1 MIDFANRRFTIRI
14 GRGSKPL
21 KTGERIGRRTST
33 VGRKTSTR
41 RVSVRNSTALKRAP
55 SGSGGLHRGAS
66 VHRSQSALRRGA
78 SVKRA
83 PSASRQNSKRIST
96 IAHNGQLLLPEPSS
110 SGAAVHTTVTD
121 EPAASLTSPVTSP
134 TSPKSFLSKLTSRF
148 RGRSKVPKVEANHPS
163 LDLVT
168 QGITDSLTATPSASN
183 LAPASPVL
191 KSPSLRSPSPGSRVT
206 FVDTLEPA
214 KSENETSQCVVE
226 STSQANPTSPNVTQ
240 KDSSELAPVIV
251 DESGED
257 DGEWVD
263 AEDDEA
269 NSEPRKSVGIK
280 SGNAVDPISED
291 IANKAIRRSGDLGTP
306 AISLGG
312 GPLVTTVQAEDQPN
326 ASTQSGSLETSLL
339 GGLLQDTSGPD
350 ARVSQWLADTPLVQ
364 VSDEA
369 PIALGQMDNGEI
381 SSCTSTPAKRES
393 RRPRPP
399 QIIVPTLSSNNP
411 YRVPLPPSPAGPSST
426 VSETNPFL
434 SLVPTNPGLAA
445 EASKTEEVLPPPS
458 PSILLTPALEVNG
471 FDLSTGR
478 KSSDTLAVDHAQV
491 PLPPSPTPSS
501 MSGARDSGDASPTAD
516 NATVARANSMS
527 TLGGRSL
534 STAPSTRG
542 PTTPTSMRFPGH
554 PAMAHFSF
562 GGPSSP
568 SLNVEDW
575 EAGEEEQ
582 RGRPLEVQDGKR
594 RMRSVSPKLDAVLE
608 GDESRRSS
616 KASFEATELNLNPED
631 KSALPLIEE
640 DATFGKK
647 GSGDDSE
654 SEHEDECGFYAFAE
668 RQLEED
674 KKVIEA
680 RQASAPKRS
689 KTMSFLNVG
698 FGKRKSTMGEPQ
710 SPPSSVPRSSTSSR
724 LLALPASG
732 PKRSSTLMAPSAGGN
747 RISRLMPSQRSSTL
761 LAEPLSPR
769 EAVSPTMYT
778 AGDIQSEAGKIEDEE
793 SRRLC
798 EAAFM
803 F

>member
-14 GRGSKPL
+14 GRASKPL
-21 KTGERIGRRTST
+21 KTGERIARRTST

-55 SGSGGLHRGAS
+55 SGAGGLNRGAS
-66 VHRSQSALRRGA
+66 LHRSQSALRRGA

-83 PSASRQNSKRIST
+83 PSASRRNSKRIST

-110 SGAAVHTTVTD
+110 PGAAVRTTVTD
-121 EPAASLTSPVTSP
+121 EPGPAASLTSPVTSP
-134 TSPKSFLSKLTSRF
+134 TSSKSFLSKLTSRF

-168 QGITDSLTATPSASN
+168 QGITDSLTATHSASN
-183 LAPASPVL
+183 LAPVSPVL

-214 KSENETSQCVVE
+214 KSENEASKCESQTNRTSLNVV
-226 STSQANPTSPNVTQ
+226 Q
-240 KDSSELAPVIV
+240 KDSSELAPVVV
-251 DESGED
+251 DENVED

-269 NSEPRKSVGIK
+269 NSEPRKSMGIK
-280 SGNAVDPISED
+280 LDSTVDPMSKGVAYE
-291 IANKAIRRSGDLGTP
+291 ASGDPGAP
-306 AISLGG
+306 AISLQD
-312 GPLVTTVQAEDQPN
+312 GPLATSVQPKPQTEDQPN
-326 ASTQSGSLETSLL
+326 ASTQLGSLETSLL
-339 GGLLQDTSGPD
+339 GDLSQNTSGPD

-364 VSDEA
+364 APDEA
-369 PIALGQMDNGEI
+369 PISLGQTDNVEM
-381 SSCTSTPAKRES
+381 SSSTSTPAKRES
-393 RRPRPP
+393 RRPRLP

-411 YRVPLPPSPAGPSST
+411 YRVPLPPSPAGPPST
-426 VSETNPFL
+426 VSEINPFL
-434 SLVPTNPGLAA
+434 SLMPTNAGLVADTLDA
-445 EASKTEEVLPPPS
+445 EEVLPPPS
-458 PSILLTPALEVNG
+458 PSILLTPALEVND

-478 KSSDTLAVDHAQV
+478 RSDDTLTVDHTQF

-501 MSGARDSGDASPTAD
+501 MFGAQDSEDASPTAD

-575 EAGEEEQ
+575 EAGEEER
-582 RGRPLEVQDGKR
+582 RGRSLEVQDGKR

-616 KASFEATELNLNPED
+616 KASFEATELNLNTED
-631 KSALPLIEE
+631 KPALPLIEE
-640 DATFGKK
+640 NATFGKK
-647 GSGDDSE
+647 DGGDSE
-654 SEHEDECGFYAFAE
+654 SEHEDECGFYAYAE

-674 KKVIEA
+674 KKEAEA
-680 RQASAPKRS
+680 RQASVPKRS

-698 FGKRKSTMGEPQ
+698 FGKRKSTVGDPQ
-710 SPPSSVPRSSTSSR
+710 SFSTSQFDIFSP
-724 LLALPASG
+724 LG
-732 PKRSSTLMAPSAGGN
+732 ST
-747 RISRLMPSQRSSTL
+747 RIG
-761 LAEPLSPR
+761 A
-769 EAVSPTMYT
+769 EAVFY
-778 AGDIQSEAGKIEDEE
+778 AHGAAN
-793 SRRLC
+793 RR
-798 EAAFM
+798 
-803 F
+803 